1 MVCLDAV
8 DTLDGHAFIVRAPVE
23 RESDAL
29 IELCRVV
36 GVDLMDG

>member
-23 RESDAL
+23 REYDCLS
-29 IELCRVV
+29 ELCRVI
-36 GVDLMDG
+36 GIDLEE